1 MKMFSVVGRA
11 VSSRCASKVS
21 LVTPTD
27 APTARLF
34 LENLSNFSYITIICK
49 LLKKC
54 VSL

>member
-1 MKMFSVVGRA
+1 MIIKNIKIIMKMFSVVGRA

-34 LENLSNFSYITIICK
+34 LENLSNFYSR
-49 LLKKC
+49 
-54 VSL
+54 